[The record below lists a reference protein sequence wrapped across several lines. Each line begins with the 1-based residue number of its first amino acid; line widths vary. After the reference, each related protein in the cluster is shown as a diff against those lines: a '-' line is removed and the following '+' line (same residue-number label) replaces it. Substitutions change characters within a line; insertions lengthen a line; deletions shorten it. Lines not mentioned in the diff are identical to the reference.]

1 MQKSFKNIRDSKNIF
16 NTYFY
21 VQIIIQRVKNN
32 YFYVQIIIQNVLAQ
46 SYPFLLLVQHIRF
59 RFLLATDFLY
69 KVVVVVFDFFTVP
82 SMPKAQKLSAN
93 KGAVLARERREKE
106 KENSQYSEALKEFL
120 KLKYNHI
127 IAEFNP
133 MYEALKNNR
142 PTRLKYTNT
151 NEFRLW
157 QKQEI
162 ARLMCVQQ
170 QEQPQAVQSEDEQ
183 PQAVQSE
190 DEQPQAVQSEDEQS
204 EDEQPQAVQ
213 SEDEQPQAVQSE
225 DEQPHAVQSE
235 DEQPQ
240 PVQQVFEE
248 QQLVND
254 LANLYDEV
262 VGNNNDHVN
271 LYEEVVGN
279 NDEGIELDL
288 WEELQGDIEE
298 FDYHLEVELDQY
310 LQ

>member
-1 MQKSFKNIRDSKNIF
+1 
-16 NTYFY
+16 
-21 VQIIIQRVKNN
+21 
-32 YFYVQIIIQNVLAQ
+32 
-46 SYPFLLLVQHIRF
+46 
-59 RFLLATDFLY
+59 
-69 KVVVVVFDFFTVP
+69 
-82 SMPKAQKLSAN
+82 MPKAQKLSAN

-157 QKQEI
+157 LKQEI
-162 ARLMCVQQ
+162 TRLMSVQQ

-190 DEQPQAVQSEDEQS
+190 DEQPQAVQS

-235 DEQPQ
+235 DEQPHA
-240 PVQQVFEE
+240 VQQVFEE
-248 QQLVND
+248 QQLVN
-254 LANLYDEV
+254 E
-262 VGNNNDHVN
+262 
-271 LYEEVVGN
+271 
-279 NDEGIELDL
+279 
-288 WEELQGDIEE
+288 
-298 FDYHLEVELDQY
+298 
-310 LQ
+310 

>member
-1 MQKSFKNIRDSKNIF
+1 
-16 NTYFY
+16 
-21 VQIIIQRVKNN
+21 
-32 YFYVQIIIQNVLAQ
+32 
-46 SYPFLLLVQHIRF
+46 
-59 RFLLATDFLY
+59 
-69 KVVVVVFDFFTVP
+69 
-82 SMPKAQKLSAN
+82 MPKTQKLSAN
-93 KGAVLARERREKE
+93 KTAVLARERREKE

-133 MYEALKNNR
+133 VYEALKNNR
-142 PTRLKYTNT
+142 PARLKYTNT

-162 ARLMCVQQ
+162 TRLMSVQQ

-190 DEQPQAVQSEDEQS
+190 DEQPQAVQSEDEQ
-204 EDEQPQAVQ
+204 
-213 SEDEQPQAVQSE
+213 
-225 DEQPHAVQSE
+225 PHA
-235 DEQPQ
+235 
-240 PVQQVFEE
+240 VQQVFEE

-262 VGNNNDHVN
+262 VGNNDDHVN

-279 NDEGIELDL
+279 NDEGIDLDL

-298 FDYHLEVELDQY
+298 FDYHLEVELGQY